1 MGYTIVIIVLQN
13 IEKVK
18 VSNDQDLAVDGVQ
31 FCHYLALN
39 IERKVTASSDQDLAD
54 CGVQFCYYL
63 ALNIE
68 KLTASNDR
76 IWLIMVYNFVIIL
89 L

>member
-39 IERKVTASSDQDLAD
+39 IERK
-54 CGVQFCYYL
+54 
-63 ALNIE
+63 
-68 KLTASNDR
+68 SNSKQ
-76 IWLIMVYNFVIIL
+76 
-89 L
+89 